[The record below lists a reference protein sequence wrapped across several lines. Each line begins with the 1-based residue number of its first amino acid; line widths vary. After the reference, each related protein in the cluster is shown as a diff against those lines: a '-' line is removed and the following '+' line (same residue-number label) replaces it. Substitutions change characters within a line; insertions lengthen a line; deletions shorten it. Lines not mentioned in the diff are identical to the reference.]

1 VSERNFGGSPKSD
14 RKSGNLKIWECRRK
28 SGLESGPEW
37 RGLRRHGGWDAEVEI
52 GPVAADLAARRGEPV
67 YDVAV
72 FDEVRFGI
80 KTGPKVRWV
89 LQERAYTSLIWYNP

>member
-1 VSERNFGGSPKSD
+1 
-14 RKSGNLKIWECRRK
+14 
-28 SGLESGPEW
+28 
-37 RGLRRHGGWDAEVEI
+37 
-52 GPVAADLAARRGEPV
+52 VAADLAARRGEPV